1 MKNDF
6 VFYTSTPLL
15 VQSNNYHAANRED
28 EKRKVEWV
36 DLYYVTIEQWEEKK
50 NQMRPK
56 YWINNVR

>member
-6 VFYTSTPLL
+6 VFYSSTPLL

-36 DLYYVTIEQWEEKK
+36 ESLLRYERAEEGRKK
-50 NQMRPK
+50 SNETKILNQ
-56 YWINNVR
+56 